1 MLRRDSKRGKNYR
14 THRAIVLV
22 QKTRIK
28 TILLI
33 ERGIILFGQVN
44 NGNSIIAGRVFAENS
59 KVLETLDT
67 DIEKEKGTTLEL
79 VCFLFFGHKKY

>member
-1 MLRRDSKRGKNYR
+1 M
-14 THRAIVLV
+14 

-44 NGNSIIAGRVFAENS
+44 NGKSIIAGRVFAENS

-67 DIEKEKGTTLEL
+67 DRKRKGYHSRISM
-79 VCFLFFGHKKY
+79 FSFFWPQKVLNCLCPWT